1 MENKD
6 FDLSLNKFIKEGNEV
21 ITSYFTKNF
30 KKSWGKLKAF
40 DDGKLMKITL
50 KEGLIIKVWA
60 YVEKDTGNIFTKISN
75 ENDAPGKV
83 IRGNIFEKDTYI
95 NRLGVYSYKR

>member
-6 FDLSLNKFIKEGNEV
+6 FDLSLNKFIKDGNEV
-21 ITSYFTKNF
+21 INFYFAKNF

-40 DDGKLMKITL
+40 DDGKYKKITL
-50 KEGLIIKVWA
+50 KEGLIINVWA
-60 YVEKDTGNIFTKISN
+60 YVEKETGNIFTKIN
-75 ENDAPGKV
+75 DENDAPGSV

-95 NRLGVYSYKR
+95 NKLGVYSYKR